1 MQTHG
6 SPCARAGGDRLRDA
20 PPFATVAE
28 WLAWQESL
36 NSAHIELGLAR
47 VAEVLSRMPAAGS
60 PALTLLVGGT
70 NGKGSCTAYLS
81 AMLGEGGFR
90 VGTYSS
96 PHLLRYHERIRIDA
110 HEIDDAGLLA
120 AFAEVEAA
128 RNGVA
133 LTYFEYGTLAALAAF
148 AQAGCTAR
156 VLEVGLGG
164 RLDAVNAV
172 EPDGSLVVSV
182 ALDHLDWLGPDRES
196 IGFEK
201 AGIFRAARP
210 AVCADPDPPVSL
222 LAHAQRIGAR
232 LIRTPQDYR
241 AVALEQTW
249 RYESAYGALEGL
261 PMPPLAGRVQLGNAA
276 ASVALLEACL
286 GSEALPRLTPGLQ
299 RARLPGR
306 FQVHRSAGIEW
317 VLDVAHNPAA
327 AAALAET
334 LTAQPGASRT
344 RCIFGILDT
353 KDVVGVLAALRPCI
367 DEWLL
372 VATDSRRALAPTTL
386 AEALAEAGGG
396 RASLWSDVRSAC
408 RSAADD
414 ALPGERIVV
423 AGSFHTVGPAL
434 ELLGLS

>member
-1 MQTHG
+1 MQAHR
-6 SPCARAGGDRLRDA
+6 PAGTGTDGDRLSHA

-36 NSAHIELGLAR
+36 NAAHIELGLER
-47 VAEVLSRMPAAGS
+47 VAEVFSRMGAAGS
-60 PALTLLVGGT
+60 TALTVLVGGT

-81 AMLGEGGFR
+81 AMLAADGYR

-96 PHLLRYHERIRIDA
+96 PHLLRYHERIRIDGND
-110 HEIDDAGLLA
+110 IDDASLLA
-120 AFAEVEAA
+120 AFGEVESA
-128 RNGVA
+128 RHGVA

-172 EPDGSLVVSV
+172 APDGSLVVSV
-182 ALDHLDWLGPDRES
+182 ALDHVDWLGPDRES

-201 AGIFRAARP
+201 AGIYRGGRP
-210 AVCADPDPPVSL
+210 AVCADPDPPGSL
-222 LAHAQRIGAR
+222 LAHAKAIGAQ
-232 LIRTPQDYR
+232 LIRTPGDFR
-241 AVALEQTW
+241 AVATGPTW
-249 RYESAYGALEGL
+249 RYESAHGVLEGL

-276 ASVALLEACL
+276 ASLALLEACL
-286 GSEALPRLTPGLQ
+286 GSARLPRLARGLGQ
-299 RARLPGR
+299 ARLAGR
-306 FQVHRSAGIEW
+306 FQVHRAAGVEW

-334 LTAQPGASRT
+334 LAGLPPATRR

-353 KDVVGVLAALRPCI
+353 KDAPGVLAALAPCV

-372 VATDSRRALAPTTL
+372 VPTDSARALAPAAL
-386 AEALAEAGGG
+386 AEALALAGGG
-396 RASLWSDVRSAC
+396 LAGAWPDVASAC
-408 RSAADD
+408 AAAAGD
-414 ALPGERIVV
+414 AREGERIIV

-434 ELLGLS
+434 EFLGLS